1 MDMVIGL
8 AILGLVVW
16 AIYKMFYDENAS
28 LEEAEKNEEKT
39 VDKVEEIKPAPVAS
53 LEPVVDVAREEIK
66 ADIDAKTE
74 EAFVKTMVEETTKLD
89 KEAEEVIKEV
99 VATVEPVVEEKVEE
113 VEEVEEVVEK
123 VKKGRKAKAK

>member
-1 MDMVIGL
+1 
-8 AILGLVVW
+8 
-16 AIYKMFYDENAS
+16 
-28 LEEAEKNEEKT
+28 
-39 VDKVEEIKPAPVAS
+39 
-53 LEPVVDVAREEIK
+53 VAREEIK
-66 ADIDAKTE
+66 GDIDAKTE
-74 EAFVKTMVEETTKLD
+74 EAFVKAMVEETTKLD